1 MAVFLLLLPK
11 KISRETVIAI
21 IVLRL
26 YPYRKKIQ
34 TYMHTEHWIL
44 KHQLTDIKAVNQQP
58 NISKQTG
65 RKHTCELCDF
75 QHMFPLNSQNND
87 KKKLQKSPLPP
98 VYKTPQSKVT
108 WSDVSWKA
116 AGSPSQGQSALEGEE
131 GQRRERTDWKKQV
144 KEPAQAMQPCYITS
158 RWRLPMPVGTQSQRR
173 WKTDH
178 IMVVLPQLVD
188 LCRTTGAVAAVCKQS
203 VHQKKTAT
211 EAFHTHTHTHT
222 LTV

>member
-87 KKKLQKSPLPP
+87 KKNCRNPLYPQSIKHLRAKWPDPMSAEKLQGLLLKGNQPLKEKKGRGGRGPTGKS
-98 VYKTPQSKVT
+98 K
-108 WSDVSWKA
+108 WKSQRKPCNPA
-116 AGSPSQGQSALEGEE
+116 ISHRGEGSPCL
-131 GQRRERTDWKKQV
+131 W
-144 KEPAQAMQPCYITS
+144 
-158 RWRLPMPVGTQSQRR
+158 
-173 WKTDH
+173 
-178 IMVVLPQLVD
+178 VLRVNADEKL
-188 LCRTTGAVAAVCKQS
+188 TT
-203 VHQKKTAT
+203 
-211 EAFHTHTHTHT
+211 
-222 LTV
+222 